1 MNSFQKGIL
10 TLVRYALS
18 PGESFPSLPDDFSYA
33 NALMF
38 AGSQQIIPLLYYGA
52 CKTEN
57 FPTSPIFPA
66 FTARAGGVIA
76 HSTRQIENFDS
87 LTANLEAAGIDY
99 MPVKGAILKR
109 LYPQPE
115 MRVMG
120 DCDILIRQKQAK
132 AARSLMK
139 RLDYHLE
146 ETTNHVFEYK
156 SAEGMVVELHVKL
169 LPDGEIDLEPYYGDG
184 WWTAR
189 PSGVHSCR
197 YEMRPE
203 DHYVFLFAHFVKH
216 FRGVGAGIK
225 FVIDFHVFR
234 QAHPDMD
241 MDYIRGE
248 LAKLGLDEF
257 HENILRTVA
266 VWFDDAQPDEMTD
279 YLTDRLFNNTVFGDR
294 QRALVSEAYRR
305 TKAEEAGGKRASDST
320 RRRRKWFELFFL
332 PYSAMKEKYPV
343 LVHWAILLPLFW
355 IVRGV
360 DILFFHRNRIDDVN
374 DSMEQ
379 ISQES
384 VDAFRE
390 EINYVG
396 LDKKMQPISPQKHEK

>member
-1 MNSFQKGIL
+1 
-10 TLVRYALS
+10 
-18 PGESFPSLPDDFSYA
+18 
-33 NALMF
+33 
-38 AGSQQIIPLLYYGA
+38 
-52 CKTEN
+52 
-57 FPTSPIFPA
+57 
-66 FTARAGGVIA
+66 
-76 HSTRQIENFDS
+76 
-87 LTANLEAAGIDY
+87 
-99 MPVKGAILKR
+99 
-109 LYPQPE
+109 
-115 MRVMG
+115 
-120 DCDILIRQKQAK
+120 
-132 AARSLMK
+132 
-139 RLDYHLE
+139 
-146 ETTNHVFEYK
+146 
-156 SAEGMVVELHVKL
+156 
-169 LPDGEIDLEPYYGDG
+169 
-184 WWTAR
+184 
-189 PSGVHSCR
+189 
-197 YEMRPE
+197 
-203 DHYVFLFAHFVKH
+203 
-216 FRGVGAGIK
+216 
-225 FVIDFHVFR
+225 
-234 QAHPDMD
+234 MD

-343 LVHWAILLPLFW
+343 LVRWAILLPLFW

>member
-18 PGESFPSLPDDFSYA
+18 PEESFPSLPDDFSYA

-57 FPTSPIFPA
+57 FPASPIFPA

-87 LTANLEAAGIDY
+87 LTASLEAAGIDY

-132 AARSLMK
+132 AARALMK

-156 SAEGMVVELHVKL
+156 K
-169 LPDGEIDLEPYYGDG
+169 
-184 WWTAR
+184 R
-189 PSGVHSCR
+189 
-197 YEMRPE
+197 
-203 DHYVFLFAHFVKH
+203 
-216 FRGVGAGIK
+216 RGHGCGAA
-225 FVIDFHVFR
+225 R
-234 QAHPDMD
+234 QAVAGRRD
-241 MDYIRGE
+241 RSG
-248 LAKLGLDEF
+248 AV
-257 HENILRTVA
+257 LR
-266 VWFDDAQPDEMTD
+266 
-279 YLTDRLFNNTVFGDR
+279 
-294 QRALVSEAYRR
+294 
-305 TKAEEAGGKRASDST
+305 
-320 RRRRKWFELFFL
+320 
-332 PYSAMKEKYPV
+332 
-343 LVHWAILLPLFW
+343 
-355 IVRGV
+355 
-360 DILFFHRNRIDDVN
+360 
-374 DSMEQ
+374 
-379 ISQES
+379 
-384 VDAFRE
+384 
-390 EINYVG
+390 
-396 LDKKMQPISPQKHEK
+396 